1 MKTPRL
7 IASASALALPL
18 LLSGCFVLSTTH
30 KLPIP
35 VQPTTVKTA
44 TAEELVAQI
53 NRQWSKLQTLN
64 ATVEM
69 QLSVE
74 NSDQG
79 LAKDYTSIPAVIL
92 LRKPEML
99 RVYGMVPVIRTRAV
113 DMVSDGKSFTLW
125 IPSQN
130 KAIEGPAALTKKSAK
145 PIENLRP
152 GFFYDAM
159 VVRGIAPD
167 DDYSVAGDSETIE
180 DVKQKRLLFTPEYV
194 LSVMHRKEGSHELF
208 PMRVITFHRD
218 DLLPYQQDLY
228 DNQGNLETQVYY
240 SSYQSFDFGMYPGKI
255 VIKRPLENF
264 QLVLTVSKITENMTL
279 GDDEF
284 NVKIPDGTQIQN
296 LE

>member
-18 LLSGCFVLSTTH
+18 LLSGCFVLSTTR

-35 VQPTTVKTA
+35 VQPAMVKTA

-53 NRQWSKLQTLN
+53 NQQWDKLQTLN

-74 NSDQG
+74 NSDRG
-79 LAKDYTSIPAVIL
+79 VAKDYTSIPAVIL

-99 RVYGMVPVIRTRAV
+99 RVFGMVPVIRTRAV
-113 DMVSDGKSFTLW
+113 DMVSDGKNFTLW

-130 KAIEGPAALTKKSAK
+130 KAIKGSANLTKKSAR

-159 VVRGIAPD
+159 VVGGIAPEEN
-167 DDYSVAGDSETIE
+167 YIGSRRFGD
-180 DVKQKRLLFTPEYV
+180 
-194 LSVMHRKEGSHELF
+194 H
-208 PMRVITFHRD
+208 
-218 DLLPYQQDLY
+218 
-228 DNQGNLETQVYY
+228 
-240 SSYQSFDFGMYPGKI
+240 
-255 VIKRPLENF
+255 
-264 QLVLTVSKITENMTL
+264 
-279 GDDEF
+279 
-284 NVKIPDGTQIQN
+284 
-296 LE
+296 